1 MSASGQQLA
10 SLDAP
15 ATPGNNTAVADAA
28 AGVGQTSILK
38 PGAGVEISAGATARG
53 SMPQMMQDL
62 QQMYQQRR
70 RIQAQQLQSAL
81 PPTN

>member
-1 MSASGQQLA
+1 M
-10 SLDAP
+10 
-15 ATPGNNTAVADAA
+15 
-28 AGVGQTSILK
+28 SILK
-38 PGAGVEISAGATARG
+38 PGAAVEIPAGATAEA